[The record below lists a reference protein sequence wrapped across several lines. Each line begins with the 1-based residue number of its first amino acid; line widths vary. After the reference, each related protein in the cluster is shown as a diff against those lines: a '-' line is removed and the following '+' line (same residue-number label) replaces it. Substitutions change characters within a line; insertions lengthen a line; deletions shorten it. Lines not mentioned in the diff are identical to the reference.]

1 VGSGTARTASSEI
14 AELAG
19 SRRRP
24 IVPDDLTGILVFSP
38 HLRCGAGVQ
47 GSSEWLGRSTPS
59 DDSCVLGNDSAGPGH
74 LLRNSIALSHESS
87 SMYAFASLLTPSD
100 RTTLGANLIG
110 DENSSTGITNGA

>member
-1 VGSGTARTASSEI
+1 VGSGPANSRSHFR

-47 GSSEWLGRSTPS
+47 GSSEWLGRSR
-59 DDSCVLGNDSAGPGH
+59 VQWQ
-74 LLRNSIALSHESS
+74 
-87 SMYAFASLLTPSD
+87 
-100 RTTLGANLIG
+100 TLFHVP
-110 DENSSTGITNGA
+110 

>member
-1 VGSGTARTASSEI
+1 VGSRPAKTPSSEF

-47 GSSEWLGRSTPS
+47 GSSE
-59 DDSCVLGNDSAGPGH
+59 
-74 LLRNSIALSHESS
+74 LLAC
-87 SMYAFASLLTPSD
+87 F
-100 RTTLGANLIG
+100 GIG
-110 DENSSTGITNGA
+110 